1 MKRELTC
8 IICPRGCSLTVN
20 MDGAKTCVSGNG
32 CPKGEK
38 YGIEECTHPTRTVT
52 SIVRVE
58 NRKNTMVSVKTAS
71 PVPKENI
78 FDVMEIIRKTSVKA
92 PVKIGDIILT
102 NIYGTDII
110 ATKDII

>member
-8 IICPRGCSLTVN
+8 IICPRGCALSVDI
-20 MDGAKTCVSGNG
+20 DGANTTVSGNS

-38 YGIEECTHPTRTVT
+38 YGIEECIHPTRTVT
-52 SIVRVE
+52 SVVRVE

-78 FDVMEIIRKTSVKA
+78 FDVMEIIRKASVKA
-92 PVKIGDIILT
+92 PVKIGDRILT

-110 ATKDII
+110 VTKDIV

>member
-8 IICPRGCSLTVN
+8 IICPRGCSLSVN
-20 MDGAKTCVSGNG
+20 IDGEKTIVSGNA

-38 YGIEECTHPTRTVT
+38 YGTLECIHPTRTIT

-58 NRKNTMVSVKTAS
+58 SRENTMVSVKTAS

-78 FDVMEIIRKTSVKA
+78 FDVMELIKKTSVKA
-92 PVKIGDIILT
+92 PVKIGDIVLT

-110 ATKDII
+110 ATKDIV